1 MTLGMSDHRMEHG
14 NHKAEMPAETVPGPQ
29 ASVPREEPAE
39 PQADSHKSLDEIP
52 ANEGGKGDAP

>member
-1 MTLGMSDHRMEHG
+1 MEHG